1 MDAVV
6 EWRRR
11 RRAISVCTPCAAP
24 CPSGARIARALPECA
39 ASSAVQPG
47 ASGAS
52 MPGAP
57 MPTSSNRTTRA
68 ASPSPRRAAPLG
80 PAAAV
85 QVGRAGGGPLCPTRR
100 EHVTRADSF
109 SVLMRSTLMH
119 CANRDCVLVAA
130 ATYRLPREHVVRAYA
145 WPRLRARRL
154 HAYIRRIISRS
165 ALRVARRYL
174 EGIGRIS
181 GIRRSI
187 SEQLAYSPS

>member
-68 ASPSPRRAAPLG
+68 ASPSPRRAAPWA
-80 PAAAV
+80 PPPPSK
-85 QVGRAGGGPLCPTRR
+85 VGRAVTAGGLCPAR
-100 EHVTRADSF
+100 HVTRADSLGSGGVPLF
-109 SVLMRSTLMH
+109 SAMRCGSCDRM
-119 CANRDCVLVAA
+119 
-130 ATYRLPREHVVRAYA
+130 
-145 WPRLRARRL
+145 
-154 HAYIRRIISRS
+154 
-165 ALRVARRYL
+165 
-174 EGIGRIS
+174 
-181 GIRRSI
+181 
-187 SEQLAYSPS
+187 YS